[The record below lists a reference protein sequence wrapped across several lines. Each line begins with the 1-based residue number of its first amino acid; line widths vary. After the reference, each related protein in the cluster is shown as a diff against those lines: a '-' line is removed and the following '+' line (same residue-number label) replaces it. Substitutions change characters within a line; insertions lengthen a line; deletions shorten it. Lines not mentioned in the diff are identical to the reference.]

1 MLLFPLYK
9 FSLLFYCG
17 YTHKKNNNLIRHAKK
32 NTIMYHHRQTDTQ
45 NNVFI
50 WVYIFFFLK

>member
-1 MLLFPLYK
+1 MLLFPLYE

-50 WVYIFFFLK
+50 WVYIFFLK